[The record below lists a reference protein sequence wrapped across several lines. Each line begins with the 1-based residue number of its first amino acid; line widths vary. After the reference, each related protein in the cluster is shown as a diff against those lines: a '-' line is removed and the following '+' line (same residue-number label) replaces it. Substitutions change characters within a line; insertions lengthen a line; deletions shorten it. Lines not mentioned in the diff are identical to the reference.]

1 MKYITTIT
9 EEVIVD
15 IISLEPEHNVT
26 FKINTQRFLYV
37 ENAERDEDDLRD
49 YYIAVYKDLDDD
61 EPISQY
67 AVPVTHQVE
76 LVDVLNE
83 ITETYGAFTQE
94 EIKIMYV
101 ALRQYQE
108 KLNKIRDELLDG
120 DMSKAAYMVNDKRT
134 IAFHANEK
142 LCSMMDPH
150 MNTVS

>member
-9 EEVIVD
+9 EEVIED

-142 LCSMMDPH
+142 LCSMMD
-150 MNTVS
+150 NEED

>member
-1 MKYITTIT
+1 M
-9 EEVIVD
+9 
-15 IISLEPEHNVT
+15 
-26 FKINTQRFLYV
+26 YV

-120 DMSKAAYMVNDKRT
+120 DMSKAAYMVNDKIT
-134 IAFHANEK
+134 MH
-142 LCSMMDPH
+142 SMLMK
-150 MNTVS
+150 NYAV

>member
-9 EEVIVD
+9 EEVIED

-120 DMSKAAYMVNDKRT
+120 DMSKAAYMVNDKIT

-142 LCSMMDPH
+142 LCSMMD
-150 MNTVS
+150 NEED